1 MKVLTVSDIK
11 LGCMRYVCG
20 MNENILA
27 LSLLYVVS
35 AEVLIALIIKLG
47 CMRYLC
53 SMNENILNL
62 VLSPLCMVYK
72 KSFYAIRH
80 YFLIPASNENNLIY
94 FSLNCSNSEIKYK
107 IL

>member
-1 MKVLTVSDIK
+1 MKVLTVSAIK
-11 LGCMRYVCG
+11 LGCMRCVCG

-35 AEVLIALIIKLG
+35 AEVLIASIIKLG

-72 KSFYAIRH
+72 KVFMLSGII
-80 YFLIPASNENNLIY
+80 FLFPRQTKITLFISLLIAQTA
-94 FSLNCSNSEIKYK
+94 K
-107 IL
+107 